1 MVKGREVIM
10 GQVMEK
16 DELAEQQE
24 FIFPQGLA
32 GFGEAHRF
40 GFIYEG
46 KGDMICMQS
55 LDAPEAAFILT
66 PWDEQRL
73 GAKPELNAEQMNCLN
88 LIDSDKLN
96 DSVMWMLVLNPFAD
110 RAWVTANVRAPI
122 ALHADAGR
130 GIQCIRRDTSLALR
144 YRWMPQ
150 PSPT

>member
-1 MVKGREVIM
+1 M

-16 DELAEQQE
+16 NEVTEQHE

-32 GFGEAHRF
+32 GFGDAHRF

-55 LDAPEAAFILT
+55 LDSPEAAFILT

-73 GAKPELNAEQMNCLN
+73 GSVPELSAEQKDCLHLTN
-88 LIDSDKLN
+88 DEQSDSI
-96 DSVMWMLVLNPFAD
+96 MWMLVLNPFVD
-110 RAWVTANVRAPI
+110 QAWITANMRAPI
-122 ALHADAGR
+122 ALHASAGR
-130 GIQCIRRDTSLALR
+130 GIQCIRHDTSLELR

-150 PSPT
+150 TSAA